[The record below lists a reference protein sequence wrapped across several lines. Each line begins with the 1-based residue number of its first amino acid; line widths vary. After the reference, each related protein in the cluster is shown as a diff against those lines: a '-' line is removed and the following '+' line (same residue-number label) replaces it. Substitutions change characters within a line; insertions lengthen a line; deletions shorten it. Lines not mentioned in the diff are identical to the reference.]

1 MNSVM
6 CKVMSLRT
14 IIFGQNFLHKREL
27 LSAPHPNVFYGQYP
41 IKKQKKTSWFDGVRH
56 SFVKVLLKTFK
67 SRSCAHASMLKRV
80 HANHKI
86 LASMSDAQLDKWIVD
101 IKRQLHR
108 KGLKEELICRAF
120 AIIKEVANREIEMS
134 HYDSQLIGGWVMMHG
149 EIAEMQTGEG
159 KTLAATLP
167 AGCAA
172 MANMPVHVVTVND
185 YLVERDAE
193 IMRPVYERLGLT
205 VGCVVDGMSD
215 EQRQQAYRC
224 NITYCTSKQ
233 VVFDYL
239 RDRLTLKIFST
250 ELDLKISSLYKNNH
264 SVQDKLLL
272 RGLSFAVVDEI
283 DSVFIDEAR
292 TPLIL
297 SSRSENSQQEELHR
311 EAIWLARQM
320 DNEIYYLKDV
330 RSKQITLTPQG
341 EDYLTE
347 LTVSMQGLW
356 CGERRSKTLV
366 QQALSALHCYE
377 RDVNY
382 FVEEGE
388 IQIIDENT
396 GRSMPDRSWEAGLHQ
411 MIEEKEGCEQTG
423 QNQTIARISY
433 QKFFSRYLKL
443 SGMTG
448 TSLEVAGELWDIYGL
463 STCQVATHKPQQ
475 RRYDKTFVYY
485 TYEEKSK
492 AIVDEAISQQAFG
505 RPVLIG
511 TRTLKDSEYISKLLN
526 SKKITHQVLNAKQHR
541 LEAEIVESAGV
552 SGCITVATNMAGRG
566 TDIKLDAASEAAGGL
581 HVICCEKNDSRRI
594 DRQLVGRCSRQ
605 GDPGSYTV
613 ICSLEDD
620 AVLKYFS
627 SFTQFLQRYRNKR
640 QLPPGSV
647 VRPYWLASALIYIP
661 QRVIEYYHRQIR
673 KSMMKIDENRES
685 MLAFTGES
693 E

>member
-1 MNSVM
+1 
-6 CKVMSLRT
+6 MSLWPAFFYQQLT
-14 IIFGQNFLHKREL
+14 GKSESL
-27 LSAPHPNVFYGQYP
+27 LAPHPNIFYGQYP
-41 IKKQKKTSWFDGVRH
+41 IKKQKKTSWIDD
-56 SFVKVLLKTFK
+56 VKQRLIKLSSKAFISQHK
-67 SRSCAHASMLKRV
+67 KNQSMLERV
-80 HANHKI
+80 HDNHKAI
-86 LASMSDAQLDKWIVD
+86 EGMSDAALDKWIFD
-101 IKRQLHR
+101 IKSQLHQ
-108 KGLKEELICRAF
+108 KGLKDELICRAF
-120 AIIKEVANREIEMS
+120 AIIKEVAKREINMS
-134 HYDSQLIGGWVMMHG
+134 HYDSQLTGGWIMMQG
-149 EIAEMQTGEG
+149 KIAEMQTGEG
-159 KTLAATLP
+159 KTLTATLP

-172 MANMPVHVVTVND
+172 MANMPVHVITVND

-193 IMRPVYERLGLT
+193 IMRPVYARLGLT
-205 VGCVVDGMSD
+205 VGCVIDGMND
-215 EQRQQAYRC
+215 EERQQAYRC
-224 NITYCTSKQ
+224 DITYCTSKQ

-239 RDRLTLKIFST
+239 RDRLTLKSFAT
-250 ELDLKISSLYKNNH
+250 DLDLKVSSLYR
-264 SVQDKLLL
+264 SDPVRDKLLL

-297 SSRSENSQQEELHR
+297 SSKSESSQHEELHR
-311 EAIWLARQM
+311 EAIWLARQL
-320 DNEIYYLKDV
+320 DNDIYYLEDS
-330 RSKQITLTPQG
+330 RSKQVVLTEQG
-341 EDYLTE
+341 VNYLNE
-347 LTVSMQGLW
+347 LTVNMQGLW
-356 CGERRSKTLV
+356 RGERRRKMLV

-382 FVEEGE
+382 FVEDGE

-448 TSLEVAGELWDIYGL
+448 TALEVSGELWNAYGL
-463 STCQVATHKPQQ
+463 STFQVATHKPQQ
-475 RRYDKTFVYY
+475 RRYDKTFIYY
-485 TYEEKSK
+485 TYEEKCH
-492 AIVDEAISQQAFG
+492 AVVDEAISQQILG
-505 RPVLIG
+505 RPILIG
-511 TRTLKDSEYISKLLN
+511 ARTLKDSEYISELLKI
-526 SKKITHQVLNAKQHR
+526 KKKKHQVLNAKHHQQ
-541 LEAEIVESAGV
+541 EAAIVAAAGV

-594 DRQLVGRCSRQ
+594 DRQLVGRCARQ
-605 GDPGSYTV
+605 GDPGSYKV

-627 SFTQFLQRYRNKR
+627 RVTELLLRYRNKR
-640 QLPPGSV
+640 QLPVGSV
-647 VRPYWLASALIYIP
+647 VRPYWLASGLIFIP
-661 QRVIEYYHRQIR
+661 QRIIEYYHRQIR
-673 KSMMKIDENRES
+673 KSMMKVDENRES

>member
-1 MNSVM
+1 MALFPA
-6 CKVMSLRT
+6 SLYQQLA
-14 IIFGQNFLHKREL
+14 GKSESL
-27 LSAPHPNVFYGQYP
+27 LVPHPNIFYGQYP
-41 IKKQKKTSWFDGVRH
+41 IKKQQKTNWIDDVKRRFIKLSSKVFISQHKKNQV
-56 SFVKVLLKTFK
+56 
-67 SRSCAHASMLKRV
+67 MLERV
-80 HANHKI
+80 HASHKI
-86 LASMSDAQLDKWIVD
+86 IEGMSDSTLDKWIID
-101 IKRQLHR
+101 IKSQLHQ
-108 KGLKEELICRAF
+108 KGLKDELICRAF
-120 AIIKEVANREIEMS
+120 AIIKEVAKREISMS
-134 HYDSQLIGGWVMMHG
+134 HYDSQLTGGWIMMQG

-159 KTLAATLP
+159 KTLTATLP

-172 MANMPVHVVTVND
+172 MANMPVHVITVND

-205 VGCVVDGMSD
+205 VGCVIDGMSD
-215 EQRQQAYRC
+215 EERQQAYRC
-224 NITYCTSKQ
+224 DITYCTSKQ

-239 RDRLTLKIFST
+239 RDRLTLKSFAT
-250 ELDLKISSLYKNNH
+250 ELDLKVSSLYQNN

-297 SSRSENSQQEELHR
+297 SSKSESSQQEELHR
-311 EAIWLARQM
+311 EAIWLARQF
-320 DNEIYYLKDV
+320 DNDIYYIKDI
-330 RSKQITLTPQG
+330 RSKQITLTEQG
-341 EDYLTE
+341 VNYLNE
-347 LTVSMQGLW
+347 LTANMQGLW
-356 CGERRSKTLV
+356 RGERRSKMLV

-433 QKFFSRYLKL
+433 QKYFSRYLRL

-448 TSLEVAGELWDIYGL
+448 TAAEVSGELWNAYGL
-463 STCQVATHKPQQ
+463 SMFQVATHKPQQ
-475 RRYDKTFVYY
+475 RRYDKTFIYY
-485 TYEEKSK
+485 TYEEKCQ
-492 AIVDEAISQQAFG
+492 AVVDEAISQQMRG

-511 TRTLKDSEYISKLLN
+511 ARTLKDSEYISELLRI
-526 SKKITHQVLNAKQHR
+526 KKKKHQILNAKHHQ
-541 LEAEIVESAGV
+541 LEADIVAAAGV

-566 TDIKLDAASEAAGGL
+566 TDIKLDAASESAGGL
-581 HVICCEKNDSRRI
+581 HIICCEKNDSRRI
-594 DRQLVGRCSRQ
+594 DRQLVGRCARQ
-605 GDPGSYTV
+605 GDPGSYKI

-627 SFTQFLQRYRNKR
+627 RVTELLLGYRSKR
-640 QLPPGSV
+640 QLPVGSV
-647 VRPYWLASALIYIP
+647 VRPYWLASALIFIP
-661 QRVIEYYHRQIR
+661 QRIIEYYHRQIR